1 MKRQKGQDIVEFALL
16 LPIFLLV
23 LCGIIYCGFMFG
35 DYQTVQGIVRNAA
48 REAAMVEPTK
58 DEMNPKELKYDYQKI
73 KDKYD
78 KILKNENV
86 ITHLYVPDVS
96 GKNGIQIDLGA
107 NLKTVLPDASIPDDS
122 VGAVLTM
129 KLTTSD
135 ISFVNYMQNVVG
147 IPEKYTVSCFMYRE
161 KTST

>member
-1 MKRQKGQDIVEFALL
+1 MKRQKGQDIVEFSLL

-48 REAAMVEPTK
+48 REAAVVEPTK
-58 DEMNPKELKYDYQKI
+58 DEMNPTELKYDYQKI

-78 KILKNENV
+78 EILKNENV

-96 GKNGIQIDLGA
+96 GKDGIQIDLGA

>member
-48 REAAMVEPTK
+48 REAAVVEPTR
-58 DEMNPKELKYDYQKI
+58 DEANPTELKYDYQKI

-78 KILKNENV
+78 EILKNENV
-86 ITHLYVPDVS
+86 ITH
-96 GKNGIQIDLGA
+96 
-107 NLKTVLPDASIPDDS
+107 
-122 VGAVLTM
+122 
-129 KLTTSD
+129 
-135 ISFVNYMQNVVG
+135 
-147 IPEKYTVSCFMYRE
+147 
-161 KTST
+161 